1 MTSPA
6 GVFAAIVRRELRR
19 AARSQSEA
27 LYPLIFFVLAVVLYP
42 FALGPDP
49 ALLARVAAGVV
60 WVAALLAASLSLDTL
75 FRNDYG
81 DGSLEL
87 VVLSGTPLALVALAK
102 ASAHWLLSGL
112 PILLLAVPLALAL
125 ELDGTTLVILLAS
138 LALGSACMSLVGT
151 AVSALTVGL
160 RGGGM
165 LLAMLILPLYIPL
178 LIFGAAATSNAALG
192 LSAAAELYFLAGL
205 LVLAITLTPWAT
217 AAALRIRMG

>member
-1 MTSPA
+1 MTVA
-6 GVFAAIVRRELRR
+6 RVFSAVVRRELRR

-49 ALLARVAAGVV
+49 TLLAAVAGGVV

-75 FRNDYG
+75 FRNDYA

-87 VVLSGTPLALVALAK
+87 VVLSGAPLAVVALAK
-102 ASAHWLLSGL
+102 AAAHWLLSGL

-125 ELDGTTLVILLAS
+125 ELGAQTLVILLAS
-138 LALGSACMSLVGT
+138 LALGSASMSLVGT

-178 LIFGAAATSNAALG
+178 LIFGAAATANAALG
-192 LSAAAELYFLAGL
+192 LGAAAELYFLAGL